1 MLEIAAASAVSL
13 AASLAATPP
22 LIHLLRKRGITVP
35 DLHKSGLPRVAS
47 PGGPALMVAL
57 AVGMCAA
64 YIFSPDI
71 HVLAVLISAAAGF
84 AVGCIDDRRVMPGWF
99 KPVAL
104 AGAAAPLLLMGA
116 YDHSLAFPVF
126 GAVNVPV
133 LYVGVAMVAVS
144 VSGNAINSI
153 DIFNGLA
160 SRFVAI
166 AGAALTAGIVIIEST
181 NSSPEYGP
189 AAAGAALVFTALG
202 FSRYHRFPSLIFPG
216 NSGALVL
223 GTAYGAVAIT
233 GGAEI
238 VAAVALLPAILNSFL
253 YLASVRRLA
262 EHRSVA
268 RPVRLGSDSKLYD
281 TRDARAPMTLARLI
295 LSRKPMGERETAN
308 AILRLAA
315 FSGALAVF
323 TAALQGWLA

>member
-1 MLEIAAASAVSL
+1 MLEIAAASAASL

-22 LIHLLRKRGITVP
+22 LMRLLRKRGITVP
-35 DLHKSGLPRVAS
+35 DLHKPGLPRVAS
-47 PGGPALMVAL
+47 PGGPALMAAL
-57 AVGMCAA
+57 AAGMCAA
-64 YIFSPDI
+64 YVFSPDI
-71 HVLAVLISAAAGF
+71 RVLAVLISAAAGF

-99 KPVAL
+99 KPAAL

-116 YDHSLAFPVF
+116 YDHSLVFPVF

-133 LYVGVAMVAVS
+133 LYVGVAVVAVS

-166 AGAALTAGIVIIEST
+166 AGAALTAGIVIIESA
-181 NSSPEYGP
+181 SPSPEYGP
-189 AAAGAALVFTALG
+189 AAAGAALVFAALG

-223 GTAYGAVAIT
+223 GTAYGAVAVA

-281 TRDARAPMTLARLI
+281 ARDARAPMTLARLI
-295 LSRKPMGERETAN
+295 LSRQPMGEKEAAN
-308 AILRLAA
+308 AILRLAI
-315 FSGALAVF
+315 FSGALAVL